1 MAYQLLTGKFPF
13 NDKRNP
19 YEPVLSEVWKSIL
32 MDPLNMS
39 ESRWQNIS
47 PEARDFVASLLDK
60 DPSKRPTAQQA
71 LKHPWLQ
78 GTIKDRHKGTPI
90 SLAVV
95 QRIQRFSQASVF
107 KRSVL
112 ELIAEELIAEDMD
125 DDGEAAGEAAGEGG
139 NGGSHK
145 PLGTPD
151 RKGGNAAC
159 PLGDGTRALIT
170 HPDASALE
178 YLYTKLKLLDR
189 TTIDRK
195 ELVSGLAE
203 LGYKLTDS
211 EVEQLLDTLDSN
223 NTGSIGKVQ
232 FSASQIDWRVLQRN
246 NAQRWVERARRVF
259 SALDEDG
266 DGVLSSAE
274 IPNLLASKLPPAEVE
289 GALRHAMMEASRRR
303 KKKAAGV
310 AVNGSDAI
318 DATNATNAADAD
330 AAREAEGE
338 AAPQEA
344 SLHDG
349 LRFHQFL
356 RILSARSM
364 DSLDQ
369 YDDKL
374 GSPMLSSIGML
385 RTIDSK
391 SSLGDLSVHDID
403 RLIERSLHGGLG
415 TNDK

>member
-13 NDKRNP
+13 NDKRSP

-189 TTIDRK
+189 TIIDRK

-211 EVEQLLDTLDSN
+211 EIERLLDTLDSN

-274 IPNLLASKLPPAEVE
+274 ITNLLASKLPPAEVE

-310 AVNGSDAI
+310 DVDGSDAT
-318 DATNATNAADAD
+318 DASNAVA
-330 AAREAEGE
+330 E
-338 AAPQEA
+338 AALPQEA

-364 DSLDQ
+364 ESLDQ

-374 GSPMLSSIGML
+374 GSPMLSSISML

>member
-13 NDKRNP
+13 NDKRSP

-125 DDGEAAGEAAGEGG
+125 GEGEAAGEGG
-139 NGGSHK
+139 NDGSHK

-151 RKGGNAAC
+151 HKGGNAAC

-189 TTIDRK
+189 TIIDRK

-211 EVEQLLDTLDSN
+211 EVERLLDTLDSN

-274 IPNLLASKLPPAEVE
+274 IANLLASKLPPAEVE

-310 AVNGSDAI
+310 DGSDAT
-318 DATNATNAADAD
+318 DASNAV
-330 AAREAEGE
+330 GE
-338 AAPQEA
+338 AALPQEA

-364 DSLDQ
+364 ESLDQ

-374 GSPMLSSIGML
+374 GSPMLSSISML

>member
-13 NDKRNP
+13 NDKRSP

-125 DDGEAAGEAAGEGG
+125 GEGEAAGEGG
-139 NGGSHK
+139 NVGSHK

-151 RKGGNAAC
+151 HKGGNAAC

-189 TTIDRK
+189 TIIDRK

-211 EVEQLLDTLDSN
+211 EIERLLDTLDSN

-274 IPNLLASKLPPAEVE
+274 ITNLLASKLPPAEVE

-310 AVNGSDAI
+310 DVDGSDAT
-318 DATNATNAADAD
+318 DASNAVA
-330 AAREAEGE
+330 E
-338 AAPQEA
+338 AALPQEA

-364 DSLDQ
+364 ESLDQ

-374 GSPMLSSIGML
+374 GSPMLSSISML